1 MREEANECSMMD
13 EVRSAAN
20 EREFGE
26 KEGKW
31 STPER
36 GTVTKKWKEERN
48 EPTFLPIF
56 RRGILNG

>member
-13 EVRSAAN
+13 EVRSTAN

-36 GTVTKKWKEERN
+36 GTVTKNGKKKEMN
-48 EPTFLPIF
+48 
-56 RRGILNG
+56 RRFCQFFVGEF